1 MNYFSSLS
9 RPVSPETCYRKF
21 VFSAVLRLQRD
32 HNIGMNAATSSPRD
46 SKRDSKF
53 VRSRVRVRQ
62 QTVTSTVLFIFE
74 GDRDDVAPIF
84 FAENNIEMFS
94 LRKGGARMRS
104 AARLSNIRE
113 HSDDAGTEI
122 TGTRR
127 EDSTCADLLCGT
139 ADQRMQ
145 GRRKAQSQKHC

>member
-1 MNYFSSLS
+1 VNYFSSLS

-32 HNIGMNAATSSPRD
+32 HNVGMNAATSSP
-46 SKRDSKF
+46 RDSKF

-94 LRKGGARMRS
+94 PRKGGRACGRP
-104 AARLSNIRE
+104 ARLSNIRE

-139 ADQRMQ
+139 ADQHVQ
-145 GRRKAQSQKHC
+145 GRQKARSQKHC